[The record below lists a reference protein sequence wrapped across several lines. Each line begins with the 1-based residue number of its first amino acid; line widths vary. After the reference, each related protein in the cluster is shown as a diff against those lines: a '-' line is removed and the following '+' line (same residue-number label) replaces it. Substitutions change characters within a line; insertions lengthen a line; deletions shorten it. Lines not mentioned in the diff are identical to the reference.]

1 VVDAP
6 LVLVMGTTMLLTFV
20 AMATAGWVGL
30 LIIGGSVLLAAAIVE
45 GLYRMRNARGTDR

>member
-1 VVDAP
+1 MVDAP

-30 LIIGGSVLLAAAIVE
+30 LIIGASVLLAASIVE
-45 GLYRMRNARGTDR
+45 GLYRLRNVRGNQ